1 MLELLLF
8 SSPLI
13 SFSLLSSLS
22 FSFPLIPSVLL
33 FFLPLFSSF
42 LPLPLLVR
50 LLSSPSPISLHFSP
64 LLLFLL
70 FVFFLSLLLSSPP
83 PLPHFL
89 LSSLP
94 PPPPLLLL
102 SSLDRALLRD
112 PELVSSL
119 VQQNV
124 KMACLL
130 STAGT
135 DVFRRFTPES
145 LAECE
150 RLKAEDDAERAQR
163 KAQDIEIPEEELPK
177 PSKDL
182 EVGKSLPFIYG
193 DPPPEL
199 LNIPLEELDPYYK
212 AKKVSPGSSAH
223 TVFLREAKK

>member
-1 MLELLLF
+1 MAKMRK
-8 SSPLI
+8 I
-13 SFSLLSSLS
+13 SLLEAW
-22 FSFPLIPSVLL
+22 
-33 FFLPLFSSF
+33 
-42 LPLPLLVR
+42 VR
-50 LLSSPSPISLHFSP
+50 NRAVHPKKAKKLKLWPEQS
-64 LLLFLL
+64 
-70 FVFFLSLLLSSPP
+70 
-83 PLPHFL
+83 
-89 LSSLP
+89 
-94 PPPPLLLL
+94 
-102 SSLDRALLRD
+102 ALLRD

-130 STAGT
+130 LPAGT

-150 RLKAEDDAERAQR
+150 RLKAEADAEEAQR
-163 KAQDIEIPEEELPK
+163 KAQNIEILEEDLPK

-212 AKKVSPGSSAH
+212 SKKTFIVISKGNTINRFNVDPACYILTPFNPIRRVAIRVLIHSYPLDAHKVLKLRVESFLKCVQIVGKCVSM
-223 TVFLREAKK
+223 R

>member
-1 MLELLLF
+1 MYEETFLF
-8 SSPLI
+8 SPFL
-13 SFSLLSSLS
+13 SFPFFLHSLTHLCSLSSLG
-22 FSFPLIPSVLL
+22 
-33 FFLPLFSSF
+33 
-42 LPLPLLVR
+42 
-50 LLSSPSPISLHFSP
+50 
-64 LLLFLL
+64 
-70 FVFFLSLLLSSPP
+70 
-83 PLPHFL
+83 
-89 LSSLP
+89 
-94 PPPPLLLL
+94 
-102 SSLDRALLRD
+102 RALLRD

-130 STAGT
+130 LPAGT

-150 RLKAEDDAERAQR
+150 RLKAEADAEEAQR
-163 KAQDIEIPEEELPK
+163 KAQNIEILEEDLPK

-212 AKKVSPGSSAH
+212 SKKVSPGSSVHNA
-223 TVFLREAKK
+223 FSQSMRNSI